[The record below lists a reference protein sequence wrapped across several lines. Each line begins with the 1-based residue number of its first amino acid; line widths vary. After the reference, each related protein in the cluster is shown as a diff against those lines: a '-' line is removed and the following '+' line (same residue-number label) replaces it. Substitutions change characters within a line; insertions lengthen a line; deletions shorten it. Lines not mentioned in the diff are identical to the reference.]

1 MCFTMR
7 SCVDAYA
14 MFFELPHHHMH
25 TAQGPED
32 KEDLPV
38 DVIVGC
44 RPRDVSPWVFS
55 SLNDAGI
62 VYDGRIVVDGAFRS
76 SDASIYAAGTVAKLS
91 RRYGHRVQ
99 YEHYNR

>member
-1 MCFTMR
+1 MLTRPTMR
-7 SCVDAYA
+7 TV
-14 MFFELPHHHMH
+14 
-25 TAQGPED
+25 QGPED

-38 DVIVGC
+38 DIFVGC

-76 SDASIYAAGTVAKLS
+76 SDASIYAAGTAAKLS